1 MIIKKYT
8 LQFEA
13 LALCSLPRT
22 YKQLWPCQRYMA
34 RVYIFCSKDFVKSLK
49 SVYQFCSL
57 NSVYQHW
64 VNAGRN
70 IDHLQGRFELAMK
83 PCPPQARLS
92 WSTARADSLVTTT
105 CTKIYFF
112 FTTTCAKIFLFF
124 RFEHLYLYRTGQCM
138 KRRKIGKVALL
149 KLSLSTILK
158 LWNLLIHFQ
167 LYKPWKN

>member
-1 MIIKKYT
+1 MFSPSYVQAAVTMPKIHGKGVYF
-8 LQFEA
+8 LQQRFCQKPKICSSVLLIE
-13 LALCSLPRT
+13 LSLPI
-22 YKQLWPCQRYMA
+22 LG
-34 RVYIFCSKDFVKSLK
+34 
-49 SVYQFCSL
+49 QFGKI
-57 NSVYQHW
+57 NPGKNMH
-64 VNAGRN
+64 
-70 IDHLQGRFELAMK
+70 HLQGRFELAMK

-105 CTKIYFF
+105 WAKIYFF

-158 LWNLLIHFQ
+158 LWMCAIF
-167 LYKPWKN
+167 